1 MYWLHCVTMSEVHN
15 VTQYVLHSITKCLR
29 CVTDCLQHSLTV
41 CLLHNAKGCQ
51 LHCMIVGL
59 LLSVVGC
66 IRHRIFQPRA
76 ALEAPKITAP
86 VYLETARGLVS
97 AGRTAGNHPAYV
109 VQWPVSDLRL

>member
-1 MYWLHCVTMSEVHN
+1 MCLLHYVMNCLRHSIMVCKVHCVTVSQLLSVIM
-15 VTQYVLHSITKCLR
+15 
-29 CVTDCLQHSLTV
+29 
-41 CLLHNAKGCQ
+41 LHNAKGCQ
-51 LHCMIVGL
+51 LHCMTVGL

-66 IRHRIFQPRA
+66 IQHLIFQPRA

-97 AGRTAGNHPAYV
+97 AGRTAGNHPAYA